1 MRARFWPLSD
11 GRPSFVN
18 AARARRHRSP
28 NRVAHKTRFQTNL
41 TPTAFPTLVSTPSA
55 GVMLSSKPPPYLP
68 ALVLEA
74 RESAGKIEVGLW
86 QKASGGG
93 DYVTRARKKMET
105 IATQIQ
111 RSGTPVQVQGAHY
124 QAAMAAQQLAQQ
136 QAAAQRHSQ
145 SQTAAAAAQTG
156 NPENEQL
163 AATLDLFDRKLQSG
177 GGSHPPQLQSERPA
191 SGHAQNH
198 QAQSSTLTLVQNSAQ
213 PPVNDPHM
221 NRLVQLVVKKYVDR
235 PEFKTYLSGLPNAE
249 QRQCLVKS
257 TCCANPKSRRLFTAP
272 GRVHYS

>member
-1 MRARFWPLSD
+1 
-11 GRPSFVN
+11 
-18 AARARRHRSP
+18 
-28 NRVAHKTRFQTNL
+28 VAHKTRFQTNL

-111 RSGTPVQVQGAHY
+111 RSGTPAQVQGAHY

-198 QAQSSTLTLVQNSAQ
+198 QAQSSTQTNPAGLVQNSAQ